1 MKIKETLTIGAIANL
16 FGRRMGIT
24 NIHSLLAS
32 LGLQHVPEGNK
43 SFRVSCALK
52 ELFQS
57 DKEDFA
63 VFMNVLVEHHNL
75 EREDIFALNQ
85 LLPILGYNIVSG
97 KVKVTDRKEII
108 YDEPRPFDAYKDIE
122 KIMLSAK
129 NEVRILDPYVD
140 QSLFPLYFA
149 DVGSKVRIK
158 IITEKMKGKFKE
170 VAEKFKKQNSNF
182 EVRLARGIH
191 DRFLMVDNRAWI
203 LGQSI
208 KDAGNKPLSIIEL
221 RDPTRAIDLFSKLW
235 DASKS
240 IFVNC

>member
-1 MKIKETLTIGAIANL
+1 MKIKESLTIGAIANF
-16 FGRRMGIT
+16 FGRRQGIT
-24 NIHSLLAS
+24 NIHSLLTS
-32 LGLQHVPEGNK
+32 LGLQHAPDGNK
-43 SFRVSCALK
+43 SSRISYVLK

-57 DKEDFA
+57 DKEDFTL
-63 VFMNVLVEHHNL
+63 FLNTLIEHHTL
-75 EREDIFALNQ
+75 EREDIFELNQ
-85 LLPILGYNIVSG
+85 LLPILGYSIISG
-97 KVKVTDRKEII
+97 KLKSTETKEII

-122 KIMLSAK
+122 KIMLSARD
-129 NEVRILDPYVD
+129 EVKILDPYVD

-149 DVGSKVRIK
+149 DVGSQVSIK
-158 IITEKMKGKFKE
+158 IVTENMKGKFRE
-170 VAEKFKKQNSNF
+170 VAEKFRKQKSNF

-221 RDPTRAIDLFSKLW
+221 RDPTRATDLFSKLW

>member
-1 MKIKETLTIGAIANL
+1 MKIKESLAIGSVANF

-24 NIHSLLAS
+24 NIHSLLTS

-43 SFRVSCALK
+43 SFRISYVLK

-57 DKEDFA
+57 DEEDFTL
-63 VFMNVLVEHHNL
+63 FLNTLIEHHNL

-97 KVKVTDRKEII
+97 KVKSTERKEII

-122 KIMLSAK
+122 KIILSARD
-129 NEVRILDPYVD
+129 EVKILDPYVD

-149 DVGSKVRIK
+149 DVGSQVSIK
-158 IITEKMKGKFKE
+158 IVTENMKGKFKE
-170 VAEKFKKQNSNF
+170 VAEKFRKQKNNF
-182 EVRLARGIH
+182 EVRLAKGIH
-191 DRFLMVDNRAWI
+191 DRFLIVDYRAWI

-235 DASKS
+235 MESES
-240 IFVNC
+240 ILADR